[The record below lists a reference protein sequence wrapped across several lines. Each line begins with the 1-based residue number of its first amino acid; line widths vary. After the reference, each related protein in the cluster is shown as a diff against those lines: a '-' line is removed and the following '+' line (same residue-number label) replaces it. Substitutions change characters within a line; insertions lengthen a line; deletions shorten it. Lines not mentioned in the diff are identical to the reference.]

1 MNQGLAAARP
11 FFLPAHYADK
21 EVGKHVGGFLAVPP
35 PASVED
41 FRRVTAGH
49 WPATMARIMAT
60 RSRDDWVIEFIAE
73 LGELRPDLST
83 AVKYRHTLA
92 LHEWAAHR
100 DMDPRE
106 AARQWASKPHAA
118 P

>member
-1 MNQGLAAARP
+1 M
-11 FFLPAHYADK
+11 
-21 EVGKHVGGFLAVPP
+21 
-35 PASVED
+35 
-41 FRRVTAGH
+41 TC
-49 WPATMARIMAT
+49 IMAT
-60 RSRDDWVIEFIAE
+60 RSRDNWVNEFIEQLEA
-73 LGELRPDLST
+73 LRPDLSMALKFT
-83 AVKYRHTLA
+83 NTLA